1 MNDPAMQASPGD
13 CFLGPSYIWMG
24 SVRLSTSTRKCFRST
39 MGRGDQTHIELYS
52 GSGTR
57 LTLLGHFNRKSISLG
72 FVSFPFFLFFFSF
85 SLTSFLRSS
94 FVPRLAYHYHPI
106 CFYIRHFISILL
118 SRYHRL
124 HSKVKASSAPTLGAQ
139 IPASRA
145 VSQ

>member
-39 MGRGDQTHIELYS
+39 MGRGDQTHIEFYS
-52 GSGTR
+52 GSGSG
-57 LTLLGHFNRKSISLG
+57 LHCWAISTGNPFLSVL
-72 FVSFPFFLFFFSF
+72 FPFPFFLFFFSF

-106 CFYIRHFISILL
+106 ALYLNFVVPLPPSPLKGESPPPFRRFELKPH
-118 SRYHRL
+118 
-124 HSKVKASSAPTLGAQ
+124 P
-139 IPASRA
+139 
-145 VSQ
+145 